1 MEYELK
7 IKNIDCSSCID
18 SLKKIIDKIENV
30 EFISFD
36 LLDSTLVLEL
46 DDDIK
51 IEEVINILKNNGYK
65 VENI

>member
-46 DDDIK
+46 NDDIK